1 MYTQASRQYSSLL
14 HLQSSAI
21 ARQAQHQAAGRQVAA
36 AAGSAAAAV
45 DGFAATATHPH
56 YTAAMTGKENRFNRL
71 INHQNQIE
79 VEIRHKIIGA
89 YLPLCFLTP

>member
-21 ARQAQHQAAGRQVAA
+21 ARQAQHQAAGRHVAA

-45 DGFAATATHPH
+45 DSFAASATHPH
-56 YTAAMTGKENRFNRL
+56 YTAAMTGKQRSEKRVNPRKNGEDTL
-71 INHQNQIE
+71 
-79 VEIRHKIIGA
+79 
-89 YLPLCFLTP
+89 